1 MQRWCIDNLVLL
13 VITISL
19 FVVYT
24 QMDWIQSHINQF
36 RPYKSITNSGYIR
49 ILIQNNPT
57 IYYIDRDGNKTGFEY
72 DLATSFAESVNLTPK
87 FIIKSSV
94 ADVLHSLAN
103 GEGDIAAAGLSITNK
118 RQKLFLFGPTYQN
131 VSQQLVCRRGGS
143 DPNNL
148 EQLQGKNLHIIAGSS
163 YEERL
168 KKLKLEYKDL
178 TWTTPTGTVAE
189 DLLKQ
194 VWQKDIDCTIVDSN
208 ILAINQR
215 YYPELSKRFTIGETD
230 AIAWALPKKA
240 LKLQQVI
247 NEWYQEFSNQDGV
260 ENLYERY
267 YGHVEVFDYVDTAA
281 FIRRIITRYPPYSS
295 YFQAAADK
303 YNISVTLLAS
313 QAYQESHWN
322 PYAIS
327 PTGVRGIMML
337 TLNTAKSM
345 GVTNRLDIEQSIMGG
360 AKYLAKLRKTLSK
373 TITEPDLTWYAL
385 AAYNIGLGH
394 LRDAQRLA
402 TKMKRNPLK
411 WHDLKEVLPL
421 LSKRNYYKT
430 LKYGYA
436 RGSEPV
442 RYVQQVRQYEQTL
455 IKQLKL
461 HAEK

>member
-1 MQRWCIDNLVLL
+1 MQKRFINSLILL
-13 VITISL
+13 FITASL
-19 FVVYT
+19 FVVYS
-24 QMDWIQSHINQF
+24 QMDWIKSHTNQF
-36 RPYKSITNSGYIR
+36 NSYEYITNSGYIR

-57 IYYIDRDGNKTGFEY
+57 TYYIDRDGNKAGFEY
-72 DLATSFAESVNLTPK
+72 DLATSFAKSVNLTPK

-94 ADVLHSLAN
+94 ADVLQSLAN
-103 GEGDIAAAGLSITNK
+103 GEGDIAASGLSITNK
-118 RQKLFLFGPTYQN
+118 RKKLFLFGPTYQH
-131 VSQQLVCRRGGS
+131 VTQQLVCRRGGA
-143 DPNNL
+143 DPDNL
-148 EQLQGKNLHIIAGSS
+148 EQLQGENLHIIAGSS

-178 TWTTPTGTVAE
+178 TWTTTDGIVAE

-230 AIAWALPKKA
+230 SIAWVMPKKA
-240 LKLQQVI
+240 VKLQQVI
-247 NEWYQEFSNQDGV
+247 NEWYKEFSNQDGI
-260 ENLYERY
+260 ENLHERY
-267 YGHVEVFDYVDTAA
+267 YGHVEIFDYVDTAA
-281 FIRRIITRYPPYSS
+281 FIRRIITRYPPYSP
-295 YFQAAADK
+295 YFQAAAEK

-345 GVTNRLDIEQSIMGG
+345 GVKNRLDIEQSIMGG

-385 AAYNIGLGH
+385 ASYNIGLGH
-394 LRDAQRLA
+394 LRDAQQLA
-402 TKMKRNPLK
+402 KTMKRNPLK

-421 LSKRNYYKT
+421 LSKRKYYKT

-442 RYVQQVRQYEQTL
+442 RYVQKVRQYEHTL
-455 IKQLKL
+455 IKQLNL
-461 HAEK
+461 LTEE